1 MQFKI
6 DKNLQQPERYLI
18 TSALPYANGP
28 LHIGHIAGAYLPADI
43 YVRYLRRR
51 KRDVVFVCGSDEH
64 GAAITIQ
71 AKKENT
77 TPQAIIDKY
86 HEIIKNAFHGL
97 AISFDIYH
105 RTSSK
110 IHHETSSDF
119 FLNLYNKNVFE
130 EKESEQYFD
139 EKFQQFLADRYI
151 VGTCPVCANPNA
163 FGDQCEKCGSSL
175 SPDDLIDPVSS
186 LSNEKPIKRKTTH
199 WYLPLN
205 KYQDWLSSWIIDGE
219 GRTEDWKKNV
229 VGQCSS
235 WLKQG
240 LHPRSITRDLDWGV
254 KVPLKN
260 AEGKVLY
267 VWLDAPIGYISATK
281 QWAIDNNKN
290 WEPYWKDKGTKLLH
304 FIGKDNIVFHC
315 LIFPCILKSHGD
327 FIIPTN
333 VPANEFMNMEGDKMS
348 TSRNWNIQLHKYLE
362 EFPGKEDVLRYVLCA
377 NMPETK
383 DSEFTWK
390 DYQARNNNELV
401 AILGNYAN
409 RVLVLTHKYFEGKIP
424 AENTLL
430 LKEEYIINYKK
441 AIQQL
446 IEEVYVPSLENYRF
460 RDALNAMMDVVRL
473 GNKLLTDYEPW
484 KLIKAD
490 SEKTAGVLRICLES
504 LLNIGILCEPFLPF
518 TAIKIFNTLGINKEL
533 EFEFLN
539 SKLETNGQIG
549 EAVYLFDK
557 VEDEI
562 IEAKLSALEEIRLS
576 KNEHLEIKNDV
587 VKNISERPAIKST
600 IQFEDFSKLDM
611 RTGIIKSAEKI
622 DGADKLLKLSVDLG
636 FETRIIV
643 SGIAKH
649 FDPVDLPGK
658 KVTVLVNLA
667 PRKMRGVESNG
678 MILMAEDPS
687 GKLFFVAD
695 DGSSELGL
703 PIS

>member
-6 DKNLQQPERYLI
+6 DKNLQHPERYLI

-77 TPQAIIDKY
+77 TPEAIIDKY
-86 HEIIKNAFHGL
+86 HEIIKNAFQGL

-105 RTSSK
+105 RTSSQ
-110 IHHETSSDF
+110 IHHETSSEF

-205 KYQDWLSSWIIDGE
+205 KYQDWLTSWIIDGE
-219 GRTEDWKKNV
+219 GRTEEWKKNV

-290 WEPYWKDKGTKLLH
+290 WEPYWKDKNTKLLH

-362 EFPGKEDVLRYVLCA
+362 EFPDKEDVLRYVLCA

-424 AENTLL
+424 TENAALL
-430 LKEEYIINYKK
+430 SEEYIINYKK
-441 AIQQL
+441 DIQKL
-446 IEEVYVPSLENYRF
+446 IDEVYVPSIENYRF

-484 KLIKAD
+484 KLIKTD
-490 SEKTAGVLRICLES
+490 VEKTGAVLRVCLES
-504 LLNIGILCEPFLPF
+504 LLDIAILCEPFLPF
-518 TAIKIFNTLGINKEL
+518 TAIKIFNTLGVNNDPGFEL
-533 EFEFLN
+533 LN

-549 EAVYLFDK
+549 EAVYLFEK

-562 IEAKLSALEEIRLS
+562 IEAKLSALEEIRIS
-576 KNEHLEIKNDV
+576 RIEQSENNNEPIKKTEKPV
-587 VKNISERPAIKST
+587 LKST
-600 IQFEDFSKLDM
+600 IQFEDFSKLDL
-611 RTGIIKSAEKI
+611 RTGIIITAEKI

-649 FDPVDLPGK
+649 FDPATLPGK
-658 KVTVLVNLA
+658 RVIVLVNLA

-687 GKLFFVAD
+687 GKLFFVAEE
-695 DGSSELGL
+695 GSSEPGL

>member
-1 MQFKI
+1 MQH
-6 DKNLQQPERYLI
+6 PERYLI

-86 HEIIKNAFHGL
+86 HEIIKNAFQGL

-110 IHHETSSDF
+110 IHHETSSEF

-130 EKESEQYFD
+130 EKESEQYYD
-139 EKFQQFLADRYI
+139 EKFNQFLADRYI
-151 VGTCPVCANPNA
+151 IGTCPVCANPNA
-163 FGDQCEKCGSSL
+163 FGDQCEKCGTSL

-205 KYQDWLSSWIIDGE
+205 KYQDWLTSWIIDGV
-219 GRTEDWKKNV
+219 GRTEEWKKNV
-229 VGQCSS
+229 LGQCSS

-290 WEPYWKDKGTKLLH
+290 WEPYWKDKNTKLLH

-401 AILGNYAN
+401 AILGNFAN
-409 RVLVLTHKYFEGKIP
+409 RVLVLTHKYFEGKTP
-424 AENTLL
+424 SENEMFLQ
-430 LKEEYIINYKK
+430 EEYIINYKRS
-441 AIQQL
+441 IQQI

-460 RDALNAMMDVVRL
+460 RDALNAMLDVVRL

-484 KLIKAD
+484 KLIKSD
-490 SEKTAGVLRICLES
+490 NEKTGAVLRICLES
-504 LLNIGILCEPFLPF
+504 LLDIGILCEPFLPF
-518 TAIKIFNTLGINKEL
+518 TAIKIFKTLGISNEPG
-533 EFEFLN
+533 FEFTN
-539 SKLETNGQIG
+539 SKLESGKQLG
-549 EAVYLFDK
+549 DAVYLFEK
-557 VEDEI
+557 VEDEV

-576 KNEHLEIKNDV
+576 RDEQTENKKSENIQVTEKPL
-587 VKNISERPAIKST
+587 VKPT
-600 IQFEDFSKLDM
+600 IQFEDFSKLDL
-611 RTGIIKSAEKI
+611 RTGVIKAAEKI
-622 DGADKLLKLSVDLG
+622 EGADKLLKLSVDLG

-649 FDPVDLPGK
+649 FDPGELPGK
-658 KVTVLVNLA
+658 KVTVLANLA

-678 MILMAEDPS
+678 MILMAENKS
-687 GKLFFVAD
+687 GKLFFIAD
-695 DGSSELGL
+695 EGSSDLGL

>member
-6 DKNLQQPERYLI
+6 DKNLQHPERYLI

-86 HEIIKNAFHGL
+86 HEIIKNAFKGL

-130 EKESEQYFD
+130 EKESEQYYD
-139 EKFQQFLADRYI
+139 EKFSQFLADRYI
-151 VGTCPVCANPNA
+151 IGTCPVCANPNA
-163 FGDQCEKCGSSL
+163 FGDQCEKCGTSL
-175 SPDDLIDPVSS
+175 SPEDLIDPVSS

-205 KYQDWLSSWIIDGE
+205 KYQEWLTRWIIDGE
-219 GRTEDWKKNV
+219 GRTEEWKKNV
-229 VGQCSS
+229 LGQCSS

-254 KVPLKN
+254 KVPLEN

-290 WEPYWKDKGTKLLH
+290 WEPYWKDKNTKLLH

-424 AENTLL
+424 LENEMFLQ
-430 LKEEYIINYKK
+430 EEYIINYKNS
-441 AIQQL
+441 IQQI

-484 KLIKAD
+484 KLIKSD
-490 SEKTAGVLRICLES
+490 KEKTGAVLRICLES
-504 LLNIGILCEPFLPF
+504 LLDIGILCEPFLPF
-518 TAIKIFNTLGINKEL
+518 TTIKIFNTLGISNEPG
-533 EFEFLN
+533 FEFTN
-539 SKLETNGQIG
+539 SKLESVKQLG
-549 EAVYLFDK
+549 EAVYLFEK
-557 VEDEI
+557 VEDEV
-562 IEAKLSALEEIRLS
+562 IEAKLAALEKIRLS
-576 KNEHLEIKNDV
+576 RDEQTENKKTEAIHVNEKPL
-587 VKNISERPAIKST
+587 IKST
-600 IQFEDFSKLDM
+600 IQFEDFSKLDL
-611 RTGIIKSAEKI
+611 RTGIIKTAEKI
-622 DGADKLLKLSVDLG
+622 EGADKLLKLTVDLG

-649 FDPVDLPGK
+649 FDPLELPGK
-658 KVTVLVNLA
+658 KVTVLANLA

-678 MILMAEDPS
+678 MILMAENQS
-687 GKLFFVAD
+687 GELFFVAEE
-695 DGSSELGL
+695 GSSDLGL
-703 PIS
+703 PVS

>member
-6 DKNLQQPERYLI
+6 DKNLQHPERYLI

-77 TPQAIIDKY
+77 TPEAIIDKY
-86 HEIIKNAFHGL
+86 HEIIKNAFQGL

-105 RTSSK
+105 RTSSQ
-110 IHHETSSDF
+110 IHHETSSEF

-205 KYQDWLSSWIIDGE
+205 KYQDWLTSWIIDGE
-219 GRTEDWKKNV
+219 GRTEEWKKNV

-290 WEPYWKDKGTKLLH
+290 WEPYWKDKNTKLLH

-362 EFPGKEDVLRYVLCA
+362 EFPDKEDVLRYVLCA

-424 AENTLL
+424 TEKSALL
-430 LKEEYIINYKK
+430 SEEYIINYKK
-441 AIQQL
+441 DIQKL
-446 IEEVYVPSLENYRF
+446 IDEVYVPSIENYRF

-484 KLIKAD
+484 KLIKTD
-490 SEKTAGVLRICLES
+490 VEKTGAVLRVCLES
-504 LLNIGILCEPFLPF
+504 LLDIAILCEPFLPF
-518 TAIKIFNTLGINKEL
+518 TAIKIFNTLGVNNDPGFEL
-533 EFEFLN
+533 LN

-549 EAVYLFDK
+549 EAVYLFEK

-562 IEAKLSALEEIRLS
+562 IEAKLSALEEIRIS
-576 KNEHLEIKNDV
+576 RIEQSENNNEPIKKTEKPV
-587 VKNISERPAIKST
+587 LKST
-600 IQFEDFSKLDM
+600 IQFEDFSKLDL
-611 RTGIIKSAEKI
+611 RTGIIITAEKI

-649 FDPVDLPGK
+649 FDPATLPGK
-658 KVTVLVNLA
+658 RVIVLVNLA

-687 GKLFFVAD
+687 GKLFFVAEE
-695 DGSSELGL
+695 GSSEPGL

>member
-1 MQFKI
+1 MQ
-6 DKNLQQPERYLI
+6 NPERYLI

-43 YVRYLRRR
+43 YVRYLRR
-51 KRDVVFVCGSDEH
+51 KKKDVVFVCGSDEH

-77 TPQAIIDKY
+77 TPQEIIDKY
-86 HEIIKNAFHGL
+86 HEIIKNAFQGL

-105 RTSSK
+105 RTSSR
-110 IHHETSSDF
+110 IHHETSSEF
-119 FLNLYNKNVFE
+119 FLNLYNKQVFE
-130 EKESEQYFD
+130 EKESEQYYD
-139 EKFQQFLADRYI
+139 EKFHQFLADRYI
-151 VGTCPVCANPNA
+151 VGTCPVCANQNA

-175 SPDDLIDPVSS
+175 SPDDLKDPVSS
-186 LSNEKPIKRKTTH
+186 LSNEKPVKRKTTH

-205 KYQDWLSSWIIDGE
+205 KYQDWLTKWIIDGE

-229 VGQCSS
+229 LGQCSS

-254 KVPLKN
+254 KVPLPN

-290 WEPYWKDKGTKLLH
+290 WEPYWKDKNTKLLH

-327 FIIPTN
+327 FILPTN
-333 VPANEFMNMEGDKMS
+333 IPANEFMNMEGDKMS

-409 RVLVLTHKYFEGKIP
+409 RVIVLTHKYFEGKIP
-424 AENTLL
+424 SAVTQLSNEQ
-430 LKEEYIINYKK
+430 YIVDYKK
-441 AIQQL
+441 SIQQ
-446 IEEVYVPSLENYRF
+446 IIDEVYVPSLENYRF

-484 KLIKAD
+484 KLIKTD
-490 SEKTAGVLRICLES
+490 TEKTAGILRICLES
-504 LLNIGILCEPFLPF
+504 LADIAILCEPFLPF
-518 TAIKIFNTLGINKEL
+518 TAIKIFDTLGISPDL
-533 EFEFLN
+533 GFEFLN
-539 SKLETNGQIG
+539 DKLNTAKQLG
-549 EAVYLFDK
+549 EPVYLFEK
-557 VEDEI
+557 VEDII
-562 IEAKLSALEEIRLS
+562 IEEKLKVLEEIRVASQQLTAPDS
-576 KNEHLEIKNDV
+576 KAASGGQQD
-587 VKNISERPAIKST
+587 SAIKPT
-600 IQFEDFSKLDM
+600 IQFEDFSKLDL
-611 RTGIIKSAEKI
+611 RTGIILSAEKI
-622 DGADKLLKLSVDLG
+622 EGADKLLKLSVDLG
-636 FETRIIV
+636 FEKRTIV

-649 FDPVDLPGK
+649 FDPSALPGK
-658 KVTVLVNLA
+658 KVVVLVNLA
-667 PRKMRGVESNG
+667 PRKMRGVDSNG
-678 MILMAEDPS
+678 MLLMAEDQE
-687 GKLFFVAD
+687 GKLFFIS
-695 DGSSELGL
+695 GEGTQEIGL